1 MRESCKNGQNGRCSV
16 HGLPP
21 YGDQHGVGGFLFK
34 ERHPGDTKREDLGD
48 KGCLSAFLKSKYQIT
63 RLSVEYRY
71 VLASGRVIIVNIETQ
86 CSIDT
91 HLAFEV
97 SIVREELAHE
107 IALESKAEYVTPK
120 DERGFILYT
129 IEFSVDAF
137 FIRQTNADYQAVI
150 KSVF

>member
-1 MRESCKNGQNGRCSV
+1 MREGCKTGKTGDVPFTGCRR
-16 HGLPP
+16 

-34 ERHPGDTKREDLGD
+34 ERHPSDTKREDLGD

-86 CSIDT
+86 CSVDT

-97 SIVREELAHE
+97 SIVREEPAHE

>member
-1 MRESCKNGQNGRCSV
+1 MIFIIVGQV
-16 HGLPP
+16 TLYFP
-21 YGDQHGVGGFLFK
+21 
-34 ERHPGDTKREDLGD
+34 
-48 KGCLSAFLKSKYQIT
+48 
-63 RLSVEYRY
+63 Y

-107 IALESKAEYVTPK
+107 IALESKAEDVTPK

>member
-1 MRESCKNGQNGRCSV
+1 M
-16 HGLPP
+16 
-21 YGDQHGVGGFLFK
+21 
-34 ERHPGDTKREDLGD
+34 
-48 KGCLSAFLKSKYQIT
+48 
-63 RLSVEYRY
+63 
-71 VLASGRVIIVNIETQ
+71 NIETQ

-107 IALESKAEYVTPK
+107 LALESKAEYVTPK

>member
-1 MRESCKNGQNGRCSV
+1 MFRSRVAAGMGISTALAAFSLKNGIRAIQSEKI
-16 HGLPP
+16 L
-21 YGDQHGVGGFLFK
+21 
-34 ERHPGDTKREDLGD
+34 
-48 KGCLSAFLKSKYQIT
+48 AT
-63 RLSVEYRY
+63 RAACRPSLN

-86 CSIDT
+86 CSVDT

-97 SIVREELAHE
+97 SIVREEPAHE